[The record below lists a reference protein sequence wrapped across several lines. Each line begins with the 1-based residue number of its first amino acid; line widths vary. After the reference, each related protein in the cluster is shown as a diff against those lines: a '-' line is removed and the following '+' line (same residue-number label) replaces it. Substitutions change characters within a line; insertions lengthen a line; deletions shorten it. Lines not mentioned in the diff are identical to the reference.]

1 MYVLR
6 PADVNG
12 AYILPHTSLEIN
24 KNGLRYIYCSA
35 PFFLS
40 SAYIADILPC
50 QYILAAVFLFFVF
63 KGYSVLGGYAISYL
77 PISCLVDVYVLQ
89 SFSLLH
95 VTM

>member
-6 PADVNG
+6 PTDVNG

-50 QYILAAVFLFFVF
+50 QYILDAVFVFVF
-63 KGYSVLGGYAISYL
+63 KGSSVLGGYAMSYL
-77 PISCLVDVYVLQ
+77 PISCLADVYVLQ
-89 SFSLLH
+89 SFELLH